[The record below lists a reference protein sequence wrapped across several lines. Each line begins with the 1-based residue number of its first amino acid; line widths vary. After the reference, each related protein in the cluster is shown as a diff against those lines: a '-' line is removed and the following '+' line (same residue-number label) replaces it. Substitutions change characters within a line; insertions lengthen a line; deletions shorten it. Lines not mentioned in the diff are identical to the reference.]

1 MSKNVIKRIIKLSIK
16 DNKKIV
22 FLIIVM
28 SFILSILPVLSLN
41 TMQELLNQIQMQ
53 KNKFEGIQLLAL
65 VYIALNILEILIK
78 YLQTYCSSVL
88 KIDLNIFFDNLILKK
103 VSRLKLRHYE
113 DSSIYDIINRADNE
127 IQERVISIFSVVI
140 SIITGM
146 GTIILFSFKVIEFS
160 IWLLLVIIILPTIQ
174 FFVNN
179 KLNKE
184 QYEIAK
190 NRTNDSR
197 KSWYY
202 HYIMTSGDFFKEIKI
217 NNLFDYFIKKFNF
230 LNIKF
235 NIVDKHF
242 IKKQSKIMGCLEI
255 VEYLID
261 GFILYYIIKQGYY
274 GKILIGDIIIYT
286 RVITVIKSNFKNI
299 LNSFS
304 MIKKESLYVD
314 LFFEFYDL
322 EEEENG
328 NKRIDKI
335 EKISMKNVSFN
346 YKNKK
351 VLNNINFELSKGE
364 SVAIV
369 GVNGSGKTTLS
380 KIIAGYYDDYD
391 GEYLI
396 NGINFK
402 TIDRT
407 DFRENVSYMLQD
419 YIKYEATLRENISIN
434 SLEYKNNDF
443 ELKQLISKFGLRD
456 IFSESEDIYLDLPL
470 GYWFDNGRQI
480 SIGQWSKIALLRA
493 YTKTSDIIILDEPN
507 ASLDPLAEYKFS
519 KLILEILKDK
529 IAIIITHRLFNIVE
543 NVDYVIFIEDG
554 EIKDIDNHKTLMR
567 KNKKYYEMYKIQE
580 RE

>member
-1 MSKNVIKRIIKLSIK
+1 
-16 DNKKIV
+16 
-22 FLIIVM
+22 
-28 SFILSILPVLSLN
+28 
-41 TMQELLNQIQMQ
+41 
-53 KNKFEGIQLLAL
+53 
-65 VYIALNILEILIK
+65 
-78 YLQTYCSSVL
+78 
-88 KIDLNIFFDNLILKK
+88 
-103 VSRLKLRHYE
+103 
-113 DSSIYDIINRADNE
+113 
-127 IQERVISIFSVVI
+127 
-140 SIITGM
+140 
-146 GTIILFSFKVIEFS
+146 
-160 IWLLLVIIILPTIQ
+160 
-174 FFVNN
+174 
-179 KLNKE
+179 
-184 QYEIAK
+184 
-190 NRTNDSR
+190 
-197 KSWYY
+197 
-202 HYIMTSGDFFKEIKI
+202 
-217 NNLFDYFIKKFNF
+217 
-230 LNIKF
+230 
-235 NIVDKHF
+235 
-242 IKKQSKIMGCLEI
+242 
-255 VEYLID
+255 
-261 GFILYYIIKQGYY
+261 
-274 GKILIGDIIIYT
+274 
-286 RVITVIKSNFKNI
+286 
-299 LNSFS
+299 

-328 NKRIDKI
+328 NKRIDEI